1 MSGNQP
7 QNDPTDS
14 AADGLCPQCGK
25 RLQQRAGSIT
35 GWVFGSGVCTCL
47 RATGDDQPM
56 SGTNQ
61 RQLQSYALPALGA
74 DFDVT
79 ELVGIGGMGAVYKVS
94 DSAANVFAIK
104 VLRADLA
111 PDPHK
116 REMFRR
122 EIESAQRLKHP
133 NLVSI
138 YGFGETTDKLPF
150 AAMEYVNGKSLSQI
164 ITGEGF
170 LELERALNLF
180 VQIADGLSHAH
191 SLGIV
196 HLDLKPSNIIVAHDR
211 WKEKARVVDFG
222 ISQVITGDSE
232 QLSQA
237 EEIVGSLPYMS
248 PEQCRGEPADF
259 RSDIYSFG
267 CLMYEV
273 LTGKSAFQAENPVKT
288 IMRHLSELPR
298 DIKPTLQ
305 RFDIPPD
312 LIALIEHCL
321 QQEQAARYQ
330 LMEELLKDLQSV
342 QAGHAAIVAKQQ
354 DKARLTKPGINLTLR
369 QRGLLAAIVLL
380 PVLWVL
386 YALSERDTVS
396 QMIAIANGAAL
407 VMTLLFMLW
416 AAIKSIKQ
424 IKKSRA
430 KMMQAPYPVQS
441 DRLMLASPSI
451 LLLALIIAVPIVV
464 SSCFVMTLASIFC
477 PNQIPMLDQ
486 LRSVTDM
493 MQPALVLLLILLAGT
508 FLVSIRSRRKYSL
521 PKRPPTSTTSQ
532 RSGA

>member
-7 QNDPTDS
+7 NNDATDS
-14 AADGLCPQCGK
+14 PGDGPCPQCGK

-47 RATGDDQPM
+47 QATADDRPL

-79 ELVGIGGMGAVYKVS
+79 ELVGIGGMGAVYKVC

-122 EIESAQRLKHP
+122 EIESAQRLQHP
-133 NLVSI
+133 NLVAI

-164 ITGEGF
+164 ITTEGF
-170 LELERALNLF
+170 LELERALDLF

-191 SLGIV
+191 ALGIV
-196 HLDLKPSNIIVAHDR
+196 HLDLKPSNIIVAHTL
-211 WKEKARVVDFG
+211 WKETARVVDFG

-298 DIKPTLQ
+298 DIRPTLQ
-305 RFDIPPD
+305 RLEIPPD

-321 QQEQAARYQ
+321 EQEKEARYQ

-342 QAGHAAIVAKQQ
+342 QTGHAAIVAKQQ
-354 DKARLTKPGINLTLR
+354 AKARLARSGVDLTWR
-369 QRGLLAAIVLL
+369 QRGVFVAIVLL
-380 PVLWVL
+380 PLPWLL

-396 QMIAIANGAAL
+396 QMIAVSNAAVVL
-407 VMTLLFMLW
+407 ISLLALLW
-416 AAIKSIKQ
+416 VAMKSVKRM
-424 IKKSRA
+424 KKVRA
-430 KMMQAPYPVQS
+430 KMMQAPYPVHS
-441 DRLMLASPSI
+441 DRLMLVSLSI
-451 LLLALIIAVPIVV
+451 LLLALITALPMVL
-464 SSCFVMTLASIFC
+464 SSCFIMTLASIFC
-477 PNQIPMLDQ
+477 PNQTAMLDQ
-486 LRSVTDM
+486 IKSAADLIL
-493 MQPALVLLLILLAGT
+493 PLLVLLLTLSAGT
-508 FLVSIRSRRKYSL
+508 FWASMRLERRFTL
-521 PKRPPTSTTSQ
+521 RKRRQTAATPQ
-532 RSGA
+532 RSEA